1 MRFINK
7 YLVKLEKILLC
18 SILFSMILLSFGQVL
33 LRLLISLLQK
43 FNIDF
48 YIDYTWVSP
57 FLTTEVLW
65 IVFLGSA
72 LATEYRQHI
81 KIDFLVNMTKSQ
93 SRKKLISTDAQVFA
107 LVVSL
112 ILFLVSTDYIRI
124 MGETNDATMISGIP
138 DWIILLII
146 PYSFFMIFLRSI
158 FNIQD
163 IVSGKLDNRPEGDKA
178 AGATLDNGSGQEAT
192 CGQ

>member
-18 SILFSMILLSFGQVL
+18 TILFSMILLSFGQIL
-33 LRLLISLLQK
+33 GRELFDIS
-43 FNIDF
+43 
-48 YIDYTWVSP
+48 YIWVSP
-57 FLTTEVLW
+57 FLRLEVLW

-81 KIDFLVNMTKSQ
+81 KIDFLVNMTKSE
-93 SRKKLISTDAQVFA
+93 SRRKLISTDAQIVA
-107 LVVSL
+107 MIVSL
-112 ILFLVSTDYIRI
+112 FLFLVSTDYVRI
-124 MGETNDATMISGIP
+124 MGESNDASMLSGVP

-146 PYSFFMIFLRSI
+146 PYSFAMIFFRSI

-163 IVSGKLDNRPEGDKA
+163 IVSGKLDNRSEGDKA
-178 AGATLDNGSGQEAT
+178 AGASLENGNGQET
-192 CGQ
+192 LS